1 MLSLKIHLDGL
12 INKLFKIIPL
22 KENNDKNLDRY
33 IDSLCVDL
41 LGSSFTFRELLKNQ
55 NYITIVNT
63 IEYLRVYEYDFVKC
77 KREVFKCISLVE
89 KIKKELC
96 GDSIE

>member
-1 MLSLKIHLDGL
+1 MLNLQTHLDGL

-22 KENNDKNLDRY
+22 KESNDKNIDIY

-41 LGSSFTFRELLKNQ
+41 LGSSFTFKELLKNQ

-63 IEYLRVYEYDFVKC
+63 VEYLSEYDYSFEKC
-77 KREVFKCISLVE
+77 KREVFKCISLIE
-89 KIKKELC
+89 KVKKELC